1 MFQDFLSLSSD
12 NEYMDE
18 RRPDSSVTAAVYAP
32 IGDKALV
39 PRIRQR
45 LEDAIATGVL
55 APGDRLPGESIL
67 ASRFRV
73 SLVTVREALQ
83 QLRATD
89 LLHTR
94 QGRGGGSFVSADS
107 SQIHS
112 LLEQRL
118 RALSRAEI
126 NDFAV
131 YYRAITD
138 AVLNTIAQ
146 MGLEQNLV
154 GVRESFLQALPK
166 DGASARS
173 MQGGLDLR
181 LAGEAQSV
189 RLVHEQIRIQN
200 EFGALLWMGLDD
212 QDLRKSIFSYH
223 ESMLDEMITGVP
235 DSAIEAR
242 EAAVNISLRW
252 LLSRR
257 NEAQRQERENN

>member
-1 MFQDFLSLSSD
+1 MFQGFLSLYSD
-12 NEYMDE
+12 NGDMDD
-18 RRPDSSVTAAVYAP
+18 RRSDSPVTAAIYAP

-55 APGDRLPGESIL
+55 APGDRLPGESTL

-94 QGRGGGSFVSADS
+94 QGRGGGSFVAADS
-107 SQIHS
+107 VQIRS
-112 LLEQRL
+112 LLESRI

-154 GVRESFLQALPK
+154 GVRESFLRAVPQ
-166 DGASARS
+166 DGAAARS
-173 MQGGLDLR
+173 VQGGLDLR

-212 QDLRKSIFSYH
+212 PDLRESIFSSH
-223 ESMLDEMITGVP
+223 ESMLDEMISGGTA
-235 DSAIEAR
+235 SAIEAR

-257 NEAQRQERENN
+257 NDAHRQERENN

>member
-1 MFQDFLSLSSD
+1 
-12 NEYMDE
+12 MDD
-18 RRPDSSVTAAVYAP
+18 RRTDSSVTAAIYAP

-94 QGRGGGSFVSADS
+94 QGRGGGSFVAADS
-107 SQIHS
+107 RHIQS
-112 LLEQRL
+112 LLDNRI
-118 RALSRAEI
+118 RSLSRSEI

-146 MGLEQNLV
+146 MGLEQNLTGIRDAFMRAV
-154 GVRESFLQALPK
+154 PE
-166 DGASARS
+166 DGAAARS
-173 MQGGLDLR
+173 VQGGLDLR

-212 QDLRKSIFSYH
+212 PDLRRSVFDHH
-223 ESMLDEMITGVP
+223 ETMLDEMISGGTR
-235 DSAIEAR
+235 SAIEAR